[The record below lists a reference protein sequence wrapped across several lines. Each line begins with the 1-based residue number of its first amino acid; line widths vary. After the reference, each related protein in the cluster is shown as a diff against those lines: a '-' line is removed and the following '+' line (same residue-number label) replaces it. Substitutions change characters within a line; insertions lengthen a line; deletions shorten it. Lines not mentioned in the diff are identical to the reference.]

1 MVLKAQVTIETR
13 LMIWMSLPQKG
24 TNKKKKGSLICAR
37 HKNEQRQKKTYLM
50 NLLTFVNGGMDNG

>member
-24 TNKKKKGSLICAR
+24 TNKKRKGSLICAR
-37 HKNEQRQKKTYLM
+37 HKNEQRQKK
-50 NLLTFVNGGMDNG
+50 NLSHESFDICKWRNG